1 MVKAKMNAHTLQDN
15 YDMYDDQRSYSEST
29 STSDSFNEMKSKWY
43 SAEELRKVRLLVFLA
58 LLQSA
63 LNLMCFQIKNID
75 IKCNIQKQK
84 LLQPS
89 FDYPIE
95 SIQEYQLSMPKLNS
109 EKDIART
116 SEASR
121 KVIV

>member
-29 STSDSFNEMKSKWY
+29 STSDSYNEMKSKWY
-43 SAEELRKVRLLVFLA
+43 SAEELRKVRPAVCQTLIH
-58 LLQSA
+58 SA
-63 LNLMCFQIKNID
+63 LNPLSFQIKNID

-121 KVIV
+121 KVVV